1 MISTVMSGLLKSTTS
16 KILLEASLFKVRSH
30 RLGEANNNRYLKL
43 PRMVDTISL
52 IKIFSNDDS

>member
-1 MISTVMSGLLKSTTS
+1 MSGLLKSTTS